1 MFRKVQQ
8 PSYSFGGKVGAG
20 SRKFGSKANIRRGG
34 GGGAMHH
41 QALMAATG
49 QTKSPLERS

>member
-20 SRKFGSKANIRRGG
+20 ARSFGSKSNIRRG

-41 QALMAATG
+41 QALMAGGG
-49 QTKSPLERS
+49 QVKSPLERS

>member
-8 PSYSFGGKVGAG
+8 PRTTFGGKVGSGAQ
-20 SRKFGSKANIRRGG
+20 SFGSKATVRRG

-41 QALMAATG
+41 QALMAAGG